1 MALLSTPSLARSGG
15 SDSTS
20 KFGVLKVSPTT
31 VSFGNV
37 QVGYSK
43 TLTTTLSNTGRGN
56 LMVYYATTMGAG
68 FTTSGLN
75 VPVTLAPTQ
84 SFTFSVTF
92 APQSSGSATGSIT
105 LSSQNGHSTREV
117 PLTGSGTASGQLTV
131 SPANLDFGNVTVGN
145 SQSLTGTLAAT
156 GASVVVSS
164 GSSSSSE
171 FALSGLSFPLT
182 ISAGQSASFTMTF
195 TPQSSGTASASLSL
209 DSDAANSPTVES
221 FTGTGTNPPHHT
233 VDLSWD
239 PSSSVVSGYDVYR
252 SGISGGPYT
261 KITSALDL
269 STTYADSSVESGNT
283 YYYVTTAVDGSG
295 SESSYSNEVQASIPS
310 P

>member
-1 MALLSTPSLARSGG
+1 MALLPEPALARSGG
-15 SDSTS
+15 LDSTS
-20 KFGVLKVSPTT
+20 KFGVLKVSPAA
-31 VSFGNV
+31 VSFGKV

-43 TLTTTLSNTGRGN
+43 TLTTTLSNTGKGN

-131 SPANLDFGNVTVGN
+131 SPANLDFGNVTVGK
-145 SQSLTGTLAAT
+145 SQSLAGTLAAT

-171 FALSGLSFPLT
+171 FVLSGLSFPLT

-221 FTGTGTNPPHHT
+221 FTGTGTNPPHT

-261 KITSALDL
+261 KINSALDL
-269 STTYADSSVESGNT
+269 STTYADSSVASGQT
-283 YYYVTTAVDGSG
+283 YFYVTTAVDDSG